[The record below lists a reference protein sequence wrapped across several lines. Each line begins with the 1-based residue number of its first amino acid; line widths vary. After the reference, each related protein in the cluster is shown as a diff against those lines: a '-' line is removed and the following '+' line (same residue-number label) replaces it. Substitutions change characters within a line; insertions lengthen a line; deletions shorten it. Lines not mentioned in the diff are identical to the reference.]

1 MERSRLTCQMAHLS
15 YRSPLFHWPLILK
28 PAMLTILQNLSHWKI
43 NRFHYK
49 GKASL
54 VSSFLNSLTK
64 LYQQSPLLS
73 STRRLSRHTLSPS
86 LSLRKTKWS
95 LTSSLRPMALWL
107 NRLTTKFSSKRGT
120 HLAVLMS
127 MNLIMHHYMLLVKMV
142 LSPRYYQIQ
151 LKRST
156 EVRAL
161 FHSST
166 FNNTSLYT
174 FSSPLNRASRWW
186 RETSIWWG
194 THISTPWICPTFI
207 IRIMN

>member
-1 MERSRLTCQMAHLS
+1 MAHLS

-28 PAMLTILQNLSHWKI
+28 PAMLTILQNPSLWKI

-49 GKASL
+49 VKASL
-54 VSSFLNSLTK
+54 VSSFQNSLTK

-73 STRRLSRHTLSPS
+73 TTRRLSKHTLSPS
-86 LSLRKTKWS
+86 LSLRKIKWS

-107 NRLTTKFSSKRGT
+107 NRLPTKFSSKRGP

-127 MNLIMHHYMLLVKMV
+127 MNLIMHNYMLLVKMV
-142 LSPRYYQIQ
+142 LSPRFCQIQ

-166 FNNTSLYT
+166 FNNTSLST

-186 RETSIWWG
+186 RETSI
-194 THISTPWICPTFI
+194 
-207 IRIMN
+207 